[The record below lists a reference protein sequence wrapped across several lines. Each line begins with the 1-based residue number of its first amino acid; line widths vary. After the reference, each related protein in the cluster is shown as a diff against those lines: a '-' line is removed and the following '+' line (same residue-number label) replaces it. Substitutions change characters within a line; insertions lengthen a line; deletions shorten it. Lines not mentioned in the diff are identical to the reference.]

1 MTEPDTP
8 PTHPIE
14 GDATLSNAASSGDA
28 AFDAVL
34 RGLSAVAPPSASV
47 REAHLAV
54 ALSHVSAGDATP
66 SVSAPASDATVISLD
81 SRRRTRFVAMTSV
94 AAAAVFAV
102 GLGVGAS
109 FGGSDTTIEAASAAS
124 TNTPPVKN
132 AAPSA
137 APTTAQRSAST
148 TSDPSPATNLTAE
161 TVMAASVDTS
171 PAVVCPMGQADEAIS
186 TISAGINVSVQR
198 AVVDGKNILYVVN
211 ATTCEVLFQFDLG
224 G

>member
-1 MTEPDTP
+1 
-8 PTHPIE
+8 
-14 GDATLSNAASSGDA
+14 
-28 AFDAVL
+28 
-34 RGLSAVAPPSASV
+34 
-47 REAHLAV
+47 
-54 ALSHVSAGDATP
+54 
-66 SVSAPASDATVISLD
+66 
-81 SRRRTRFVAMTSV
+81 
-94 AAAAVFAV
+94 
-102 GLGVGAS
+102 
-109 FGGSDTTIEAASAAS
+109 
-124 TNTPPVKN
+124 VKN

>member
-8 PTHPIE
+8 PTHPTE
-14 GDATLSNAASSGDA
+14 GDANPSNAALSGDA

-34 RGLSAVAPPSASV
+34 RGLGSVPPPSASV

-54 ALSHVSAGDATP
+54 ALSHVSAGDAP
-66 SVSAPASDATVISLD
+66 VISLD

-94 AAAAVFAV
+94 AAAALFAV
-102 GLGVGAS
+102 GLGVGVS

-137 APTTAQRSAST
+137 TPTTAQRSAST
-148 TSDPSPATNLTAE
+148 TSDPSPATDLTAE

-171 PAVVCPMGQADEAIS
+171 PAVACPMGQADEAIS
-186 TISAGINVSVQR
+186 TISAGIDVSVQR
-198 AVVDGKNILYVVN
+198 AVVDGKNVLYVVN